1 MPFSTLS
8 LSSEL
13 IHALPKDFK
22 RPTDI
27 QALAIP
33 ELLAG
38 KDVLALAN
46 TGSGK
51 TLAYGLPLLE
61 KLRVNPEQKALILV
75 PTRELAMQVSEAINQ
90 VGQALDLNAVC
101 LCGGVDKEQQH
112 HALATNPH
120 ILVAT
125 TGRLVDLAK
134 DGLDLSNIHY
144 LVLDEADRLLDMG
157 FWPDVQNIAGLISNQ
172 RQTAMFSATFSD
184 ELKGKAKLLM
194 QAPKQVAAHQ
204 ENSTNQDIVETL
216 YLVNKGS
223 KTKALIELIQ
233 KNAWTQALVFIGAK
247 ENADGLAKKLNK
259 AGISA
264 NALHGNK
271 SQDEREEALAQ
282 FKSGQ
287 IQVLIATDLL
297 ARGIHIEQLPVVI
310 NFELPM
316 HAETYVHRVGRTAR
330 AGEQGV
336 AMSLVCHGE
345 MDALNAIRHLTQR
358 ALPVQDLVGF
368 PVTDK
373 PSTGESKR
381 APRDKKANRRTN
393 AKKSIKQFQGKSK
406 RPAPS
411 AK

>member
-61 KLRVNPEQKALILV
+61 KLSVNPEQKALILV

-90 VGQALDLNAVC
+90 VGQVLELNAVC
-101 LCGGVDKEQQH
+101 LCGGVDKEQQQQ
-112 HALATNPH
+112 ALATNPH
-120 ILVAT
+120 IVVAT
-125 TGRLVDLAK
+125 TGRLVDLANN
-134 DGLDLSNIHY
+134 GLDLSNVHY

-259 AGISA
+259 AGIST
-264 NALHGNK
+264 NALHGDK
-271 SQDEREEALAQ
+271 SQAEREEVLAQ

-287 IQVLIATDLL
+287 MQVLIATDLL

-336 AMSLVCHGE
+336 SMSLVCHGE

-381 APRDKKANRRTN
+381 APRDKKANRRTH

>member
-1 MPFSTLS
+1 MPFSSLS

-22 RPTDI
+22 KPTDI

-33 ELLAG
+33 ELLSG

-61 KLRVNPEQKALILV
+61 KLSVNPVQKALILV
-75 PTRELAMQVSEAINQ
+75 PTRELATQVSEAINQ
-90 VGQALDLNAVC
+90 VGQSVGLNAVC
-101 LCGGVDKEQQH
+101 LCGGVDKEAQLQ
-112 HALATNPH
+112 ALASNPH
-120 ILVAT
+120 VLVAT
-125 TGRLVDLAK
+125 TGRLVDLANN
-134 DGLDLSNIHY
+134 GLDQSNIHY

-157 FWPDVQNIAGLISNQ
+157 FWPDVQNIAELISNQ

-194 QAPKQVAAHQ
+194 HAPKQVAAHQ
-204 ENSTNQDIVETL
+204 ENSTNQDISETL

-223 KTKALIELIQ
+223 KTKALTELIKQ
-233 KNAWTQALVFIGAK
+233 NAWAQVLVFIGAK

-259 AGISA
+259 AGITT

-271 SQDEREEALAQ
+271 SQAEREEALAQ

-287 IQVLIATDLL
+287 TQVLIATDLL

-345 MDALNAIRHLTQR
+345 AEALTAIRNLTQR
-358 ALPVQDLVGF
+358 ELPTQDLEGF

-393 AKKSIKQFQGKSK
+393 AKKSIKQFQGKPK
-406 RPAPS
+406 RQAPK

>member
-22 RPTDI
+22 KPTDI

-38 KDVLALAN
+38 QDLLALAN

-61 KLRVNPEQKALILV
+61 KLSVNPEQKALILV

-90 VGQALDLNAVC
+90 VGQALDLNTVC
-101 LCGGVDKEQQH
+101 LCGGVDKEQQQQ
-112 HALATNPH
+112 ALATNPH

-125 TGRLVDLAK
+125 TGRLVDLASN
-134 DGLDLSNIHY
+134 GLDLSNVHY

-216 YLVNKGS
+216 YMVNKGS

-259 AGISA
+259 AGIST

-271 SQDEREEALAQ
+271 SQDEREDALAQ

-381 APRDKKANRRTN
+381 APRDKKANRRTH

>member
-1 MPFSTLS
+1 MPFSALS
-8 LSSEL
+8 LCSTL
-13 IHALPKDFK
+13 LHALPNTFK
-22 RPTDI
+22 QPTAI

-38 KDVLALAN
+38 NDVLALAN

-61 KLRVNPEQKALILV
+61 ALNANPQHQALILV
-75 PTRELAMQVSEAINQ
+75 PTRELAMQVSDAINQ
-90 VGQALDLNAVC
+90 VGSALDLSAIC
-101 LCGGVDKEQQH
+101 LCGGVDKAAQQQ
-112 HALATNPH
+112 ALADNPN

-125 TGRLVDLAK
+125 TGRLVDLANN
-134 DGLDLSNIHY
+134 GLDLSTVHY
-144 LVLDEADRLLDMG
+144 LILDEADRLLDMG
-157 FWPDVQNIAGLISNQ
+157 FWPDVQNIAMQ
-172 RQTAMFSATFSD
+172 TARKRQTAMFSATFSD
-184 ELKGKAKLLM
+184 ALKQKANQLM
-194 QAPKQVAAHQ
+194 VAPKQLAAHQ
-204 ENSTNQDIVETL
+204 ENSTHQEVTETL

-223 KTKALIELIQ
+223 KAKALIECIKQ
-233 KNAWTQALVFIGAK
+233 NAWSQVLVFVGAK

-264 NALHGNK
+264 SALHGNK
-271 SQDEREEALAQ
+271 VQTEREQALAQ

-287 IQVLIATDLL
+287 INVLIATDLL
-297 ARGIHIEQLPVVI
+297 ARGIHIEHLPVVI
-310 NFELPM
+310 NVELPM
-316 HAETYVHRVGRTAR
+316 HAETYIHRVGRTAR

-345 MDALNAIRHLTQR
+345 MDALNAIRQLTQR
-358 ALPVQDLVGF
+358 ALPVQELDGF

-393 AKKSIKQFQGKSK
+393 AKKSIKQFQTKPK
-406 RPAPS
+406 RPAPG

>member
-22 RPTDI
+22 KPTDI

-38 KDVLALAN
+38 QDLLALAN

-61 KLRVNPEQKALILV
+61 KLRVNPEQKALILA

-90 VGQALDLNAVC
+90 VGQALDLNTVC
-101 LCGGVDKEQQH
+101 LCGGVDKEQQQQ
-112 HALATNPH
+112 ALATNPH

-125 TGRLVDLAK
+125 TGRLVDLANN
-134 DGLDLSNIHY
+134 GLDLSKVHY

-223 KTKALIELIQ
+223 KTKALIELIKQ
-233 KNAWTQALVFIGAK
+233 NAWTQVLVFIGAK

-259 AGISA
+259 AGIST
-264 NALHGNK
+264 NAQHGNK

-381 APRDKKANRRTN
+381 APRDKKANRRTH

>member
-22 RPTDI
+22 KPTDI

-38 KDVLALAN
+38 QDLLALAN

-61 KLRVNPEQKALILV
+61 KLSVNPEQKALILV

-90 VGQALDLNAVC
+90 VGQALDLNTVC
-101 LCGGVDKEQQH
+101 LCGGVDKEQQQQ
-112 HALATNPH
+112 ALATNPH

-125 TGRLVDLAK
+125 TGRLVDLANN
-134 DGLDLSNIHY
+134 GLDLSKVHY

-157 FWPDVQNIAGLISNQ
+157 FWPDVQNIAMQTSNQ

-184 ELKGKAKLLM
+184 ELKGKVKLLM

-216 YLVNKGS
+216 YMVNKGS

-233 KNAWTQALVFIGAK
+233 KNAWTLALVFIGAK

-259 AGISA
+259 AGIST
-264 NALHGNK
+264 NALHGGK
-271 SQDEREEALAQ
+271 SQAEREEALAQ

>member
-22 RPTDI
+22 KPTDI

-38 KDVLALAN
+38 QDLLALAN

-61 KLRVNPEQKALILV
+61 KLRVNPEQKALILA

-90 VGQALDLNAVC
+90 VGQALDLNTVC
-101 LCGGVDKEQQH
+101 LCGGVDKEQQQQ
-112 HALATNPH
+112 ALATNPH

-125 TGRLVDLAK
+125 TGRLVDLANN
-134 DGLDLSNIHY
+134 GLDLSKIHY

-157 FWPDVQNIAGLISNQ
+157 FWPDVQNIAMQTSNQ
-172 RQTAMFSATFSD
+172 RQTAMFSATFSE
-184 ELKGKAKLLM
+184 ELKEKAKQLM
-194 QAPKQVAAHQ
+194 YAPKQVAAHQ

-223 KTKALIELIQ
+223 KTKALIELIKQ
-233 KNAWTQALVFIGAK
+233 NAWTQVLVFIGAK

-259 AGISA
+259 AGIST
-264 NALHGNK
+264 NALHGDK
-271 SQDEREEALAQ
+271 SQAEREEALAQ

-381 APRDKKANRRTN
+381 APRDKKANRRTH

>member
-13 IHALPKDFK
+13 IHSLPKDFK
-22 RPTDI
+22 KPTDI

-61 KLRVNPEQKALILV
+61 KLSVNPEQKALILV

-90 VGQALDLNAVC
+90 VGQVLELNAVC
-101 LCGGVDKEQQH
+101 LCGGVDKEQQQQ
-112 HALATNPH
+112 ALATNPH

-125 TGRLVDLAK
+125 TGRLVDLANN
-134 DGLDLSNIHY
+134 GLDLSNIHY

-184 ELKGKAKLLM
+184 DLKGKAKLLM

-216 YLVNKGS
+216 YMVNKGS

-259 AGISA
+259 AGIST
-264 NALHGNK
+264 NALHGDK
-271 SQDEREEALAQ
+271 SQAEREEALAQ

>member
-22 RPTDI
+22 KPTDI

-38 KDVLALAN
+38 QDLLALAN

-61 KLRVNPEQKALILV
+61 KLSVNPEQKALILV

-101 LCGGVDKEQQH
+101 LCGGVDKEQQQQ
-112 HALATNPH
+112 ALATNPH

-125 TGRLVDLAK
+125 TGRLVDLANN
-134 DGLDLSNIHY
+134 GLDLSKVHY

-157 FWPDVQNIAGLISNQ
+157 FWPDVQNIAMQTSNQ

-184 ELKGKAKLLM
+184 ELKGKVKLLM

-204 ENSTNQDIVETL
+204 ENNTNQDIVETL
-216 YLVNKGS
+216 YMVNKGS

-259 AGISA
+259 AGIST

-345 MDALNAIRHLTQR
+345 MDALSAIRHLTQR
-358 ALPVQDLVGF
+358 ELPVQDLVGF

-393 AKKSIKQFQGKSK
+393 AKKSIKQFQG
-406 RPAPS
+406 
-411 AK
+411 

>member
-13 IHALPKDFK
+13 IHALPKDVK
-22 RPTDI
+22 QPTDI

-51 TLAYGLPLLE
+51 TLAYALPLLD
-61 KLRVNPEQKALILV
+61 KLTANPQQKALILV
-75 PTRELAMQVSEAINQ
+75 PTRELAIQVSEAINQ
-90 VGQALDLNAVC
+90 VGQALELNAVC
-101 LCGGVDKEQQH
+101 LCGGVDKAQQQQ
-112 HALATNPH
+112 ALATNPH

-125 TGRLVDLAK
+125 TGRLVDLVNN
-134 DGLDLSNIHY
+134 GLDLSHIHT

-157 FWPDVQNIAGLISNQ
+157 FWPDVQNIAMQTANQ
-172 RQTAMFSATFSD
+172 RQTAMFSATFS
-184 ELKGKAKLLM
+184 EALKEKAKQLM
-194 QAPKQVAAHQ
+194 HAPKQVAAHQ
-204 ENSTNQDIVETL
+204 ENSTNQDITETL
-216 YLVNKGS
+216 FLVNKGS

-233 KNAWTQALVFIGAK
+233 QNAWTRVLVFIGAK

-259 AGISA
+259 AGVSTT
-264 NALHGNK
+264 ALHGNK

-287 IQVLIATDLL
+287 VNVLIATDLL
-297 ARGIHIEQLPVVI
+297 ARGIHIEQLPVVF

-358 ALPVQDLVGF
+358 ALPVQDLAGF

-393 AKKSIKQFQGKSK
+393 NKSSIKQFQGKVK
-406 RPAPS
+406 R
-411 AK
+411 

>member
-22 RPTDI
+22 KPTDI

-61 KLRVNPEQKALILV
+61 KLSVNPEQKALILV

-90 VGQALDLNAVC
+90 VGQALDLNTVC
-101 LCGGVDKEQQH
+101 LCGGVDKEQQQQ
-112 HALATNPH
+112 ALATNPH

-125 TGRLVDLAK
+125 TGRLVDLANN
-134 DGLDLSNIHY
+134 GLDLSKVHY

-259 AGISA
+259 AGIST
-264 NALHGNK
+264 NALHGDK
-271 SQDEREEALAQ
+271 SQAEREEALAQ

-358 ALPVQDLVGF
+358 ELPVQDLVGF

>member
-13 IHALPKDFK
+13 IHALPKDVK
-22 RPTDI
+22 QPTDI

-51 TLAYGLPLLE
+51 TLAYALPLLD
-61 KLRVNPEQKALILV
+61 KLNANPQQKALILV
-75 PTRELAMQVSEAINQ
+75 PTRELAIQVSEAINQ
-90 VGQALDLNAVC
+90 VGQALELNAVC
-101 LCGGVDKEQQH
+101 LCGGVDKAQQQQ
-112 HALATNPH
+112 ALETNPH
-120 ILVAT
+120 IFVAT
-125 TGRLVDLAK
+125 TGRLVDLVNH
-134 DGLDLSNIHY
+134 GLDLSHIHT

-157 FWPDVQNIAGLISNQ
+157 FWPDVQNIAMQTANQ
-172 RQTAMFSATFSD
+172 RQTAMFSATFS
-184 ELKGKAKLLM
+184 EALKEKAKQLM
-194 QAPKQVAAHQ
+194 HAPKQVAAHQ
-204 ENSTNQDIVETL
+204 ENSTNQDITETL
-216 YLVNKGS
+216 FLVNKGS

-233 KNAWTQALVFIGAK
+233 QNAWTRVLVFIGAK

-259 AGISA
+259 AGVSTT
-264 NALHGNK
+264 ALHGNK

-287 IQVLIATDLL
+287 VNVLIATDLL

-358 ALPVQDLVGF
+358 ALPVQDLAGF

-393 AKKSIKQFQGKSK
+393 NKSSIKQFQGKVKRQTPKSK
-406 RPAPS
+406 
-411 AK
+411 

>member
-22 RPTDI
+22 KPTDI

-38 KDVLALAN
+38 QDLLALAN

-61 KLRVNPEQKALILV
+61 KLSVNPEQKALILV

-90 VGQALDLNAVC
+90 VGQALDLNTVC
-101 LCGGVDKEQQH
+101 LCGGVDKEQQLQV
-112 HALATNPH
+112 LATNPH

-125 TGRLVDLAK
+125 TGRLVDLANN
-134 DGLDLSNIHY
+134 GLDLSNVHY

-223 KTKALIELIQ
+223 KTKALIELIKQ
-233 KNAWTQALVFIGAK
+233 NAWTQVLVFIGAK

-259 AGISA
+259 AGIST

-358 ALPVQDLVGF
+358 TLPVQELIGF

>member
-22 RPTDI
+22 KPTDI

-38 KDVLALAN
+38 QDLLALAN

-61 KLRVNPEQKALILV
+61 ELSVNPEQKALILV

-90 VGQALDLNAVC
+90 VGQALDLNTVC
-101 LCGGVDKEQQH
+101 LCGGVDKEQQLQV
-112 HALATNPH
+112 LATNPH

-125 TGRLVDLAK
+125 TGRLVDLANN
-134 DGLDLSNIHY
+134 GLDLSNVHY

-223 KTKALIELIQ
+223 KTKALIELIKQ
-233 KNAWTQALVFIGAK
+233 NSWTQVLVFIGAK

-259 AGISA
+259 AGIST

-358 ALPVQDLVGF
+358 TLPVQELVGF

>member
-22 RPTDI
+22 KPTDI

-38 KDVLALAN
+38 QDLLALAN

-61 KLRVNPEQKALILV
+61 KLSVKPEQKALILV

-90 VGQALDLNAVC
+90 VGQDLELNAVC
-101 LCGGVDKEQQH
+101 LCGGVDKEQQQQ
-112 HALATNPH
+112 ALATNPH

-204 ENSTNQDIVETL
+204 ENSTNQDISETL

-259 AGISA
+259 AGIST

-336 AMSLVCHGE
+336 AISLVCHGE

-358 ALPVQDLVGF
+358 ALPVQGLVGF

-381 APRDKKANRRTN
+381 APRDKKANRRTH

>member
-22 RPTDI
+22 KPTDI

-38 KDVLALAN
+38 QDLLALAN

-61 KLRVNPEQKALILV
+61 KLRVNPEQKGLILV
-75 PTRELAMQVSEAINQ
+75 PTRELATQVSEAINQ
-90 VGQALDLNAVC
+90 VGQALGLNAVC
-101 LCGGVDKEQQH
+101 LCGGVDKEQQLQ
-112 HALATNPH
+112 ALATNPH

-125 TGRLVDLAK
+125 TGRLVDLANN
-134 DGLDLSNIHY
+134 GLDLSNIHY

-157 FWPDVQNIAGLISNQ
+157 FWPDVQNIAGQISNQ

-204 ENSTNQDIVETL
+204 ENSTNQDIAETL

-259 AGISA
+259 AGIST
-264 NALHGNK
+264 NALHGDK
-271 SQDEREEALAQ
+271 SQAEREAALAQ

-287 IQVLIATDLL
+287 TQVLIATDLL

-336 AMSLVCHGE
+336 ALSLVCHGE
-345 MDALNAIRHLTQR
+345 MDALSAIRHLTQR
-358 ALPVQDLVGF
+358 ELPVQDLEGF

-381 APRDKKANRRTN
+381 APRDKKANRRTQN
-393 AKKSIKQFQGKSK
+393 KKSVKQFQSKAKRQAPKSK
-406 RPAPS
+406 
-411 AK
+411 

>member
-22 RPTDI
+22 KPTDI

-38 KDVLALAN
+38 QDLLALAN

-125 TGRLVDLAK
+125 AGRLVDLANN
-134 DGLDLSNIHY
+134 GLDLSNVHY

-184 ELKGKAKLLM
+184 ELKGRAKLLI

-223 KTKALIELIQ
+223 KTKALIELIKQ
-233 KNAWTQALVFIGAK
+233 NSWTQVLVFIGAK

-259 AGISA
+259 AGIST

-393 AKKSIKQFQGKSK
+393 AKKSIKQFQGKPK